1 MEHGAVIK
9 HDQSKAPKTG
19 NWRYMKPEVDKEK
32 CIGCASCVP
41 YCPEAAISLET
52 RNVKR
57 KTKSDSGST
66 LHASRFATIDYEY
79 CKGCGVCA
87 EVCPVKAI
95 LMKKN

>member
-1 MEHGAVIK
+1 MEVGAVIK

-32 CIGCASCVP
+32 CIGCGTCVGF
-41 YCPEAAISLET
+41 CPEA
-52 RNVKR
+52 
-57 KTKSDSGST
+57 
-66 LHASRFATIDYEY
+66 TIELVDKKAEIDFEY

-87 EVCPVKAI
+87 QVCPVKAI

>member
-1 MEHGAVIK
+1 MELGAIIK
-9 HDQSKAPKTG
+9 HDQAKAPKTG

-32 CIGCASCVP
+32 CIGCTTCVP
-41 YCPEAAISLET
+41 YCPEA
-52 RNVKR
+52 
-57 KTKSDSGST
+57 
-66 LHASRFATIDYEY
+66 TIEIVDKKAEIDFEY

>member
-1 MEHGAVIK
+1 MELGAIIK

-32 CIGCASCVP
+32 CIGCMSCVP
-41 YCPEAAISLET
+41 YCPEATIEMKQYKEGQKDKA
-52 RNVKR
+52 
-57 KTKSDSGST
+57 D
-66 LHASRFATIDYEY
+66 IDYEY

-95 LMKKN
+95 TMKKN